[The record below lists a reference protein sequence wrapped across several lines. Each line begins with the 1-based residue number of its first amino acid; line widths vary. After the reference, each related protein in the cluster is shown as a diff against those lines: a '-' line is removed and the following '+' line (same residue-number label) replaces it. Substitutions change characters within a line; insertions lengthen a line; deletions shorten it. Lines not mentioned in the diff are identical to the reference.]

1 MARVHKSY
9 RLDEETVARVTSW
22 AEERGV
28 TITQAMEQ
36 LLAAGLDAQDGE
48 QEQAQAT
55 ADAEMRAMLGE
66 HIRDLRATVSTLTAQ
81 VSEKDVQIRRL
92 TDLADHA
99 QALQAAQVRGQ
110 LMEAAEAVDV
120 AHVGTQDETQRPRWR
135 VKLARWIAG
144 GEV

>member
-48 QEQAQAT
+48 QEQVQAT

>member
-28 TITQAMEQ
+28 AITQAMEQ

>member
-120 AHVGTQDETQRPRWR
+120 AHVGTQDETQRPGWR

-144 GEV
+144 REV

>member
-120 AHVGTQDETQRPRWR
+120 AHVGTQDETQRPSWR